1 MLTLF
6 PEMIT
11 GPLSQSI
18 MGRAAEQGLI
28 EVRAH
33 QLRDWAHDRYR
44 RTDDYLC
51 GGGQGM
57 LMKCEPI
64 FEAIEQLRRPETKVI
79 LMTPQGRVFR
89 QAVARELAAP
99 CMEGGDAHYIIL
111 CGHYEGVDQRVID
124 TLVDLEL
131 SIGDYILTNGAIA
144 AVVVIDAVARLL
156 PGALGD
162 ARSSVEESFSD
173 GLLEAP
179 AYTKPNVFRGMEV
192 PPVFLSGNHKAI
204 AEWRLEHA
212 LERTKANR
220 PDLYEA
226 WAAEHAEY
234 FRRKRPRVRQ
244 TQYRPRA
251 AEQTSPEKAPDESPR
266 AEGETAA
273 ASSHDEAALYAP
285 AAGAAA
291 PPTEGGPKAGARH
304 DGTSAAASVGGSC

>member
-1 MLTLF
+1 MLEIDVLTLF

-18 MGRAAEQGLI
+18 MGRAADKGLI
-28 EVRAH
+28 SVRAH
-33 QLRDWAHDRYR
+33 QLRNWTHDKYH

-64 FEAIEQLRRPETKVI
+64 FEAIEELRRENTRVI
-79 LMTPQGRVFR
+79 LMTPQGRVFNQR
-89 QAVARELAAP
+89 LAQELAAP
-99 CMEGGDAHYIIL
+99 CMQETEQNTHYIIL

-144 AVVVIDAVARLL
+144 AVIVIDAVARLL

-162 ARSSVEESFSD
+162 ARSNQEESFAN

-192 PPVFLSGNHKAI
+192 PAIFLSGNHKAI
-204 AEWRLEHA
+204 ADWKHEQA
-212 LERTKANR
+212 IIRTRTNR

-226 WAAEHAEY
+226 WL
-234 FRRKRPRVRQ
+234 KSQ
-244 TQYRPRA
+244 Q
-251 AEQTSPEKAPDESPR
+251 SPS
-266 AEGETAA
+266 
-273 ASSHDEAALYAP
+273 
-285 AAGAAA
+285 
-291 PPTEGGPKAGARH
+291 
-304 DGTSAAASVGGSC
+304 